1 MFEVIYYSC
10 TGNTRKVAES
20 MAAAL
25 GVTAK
30 DVGTAGVIPQNAFIF
45 LGMGCYR
52 GELPGAV
59 RAFIS
64 ENRFRGRK
72 IALFTTS
79 GFGLDEER
87 RKLEKQIEGLGA
99 VIVRNFK
106 CRGRFLDF
114 NKDHPNWL
122 ELQKAAWFAR
132 SAAITL
138 FDKHEERVE
147 ALSLAY

>member
-1 MFEVIYYSC
+1 MFEVVYYSE
-10 TGNTRKVAES
+10 TGNTRKVADAI
-20 MAAAL
+20 AAQL

-30 DVGTAGVIPQNAFIF
+30 DVGIAGVVPHDAFIF

-72 IALFTTS
+72 IALFYTS
-79 GFGLDEER
+79 AFGLENEH
-87 RKLEKQIEGLGA
+87 RKLEKQLEELGA

-106 CRGRFLDF
+106 CRGRFLDI
-114 NKDHPNWL
+114 NKEHPTWF
-122 ELQKAAWFAR
+122 ELKKAAWFAR
-132 SAAITL
+132 STSITL
-138 FDKHEERVE
+138 FDRQEERVE
-147 ALSLAY
+147 ALSMV

>member
-1 MFEVIYYSC
+1 MFEVIYYSE
-10 TGNTRKVAES
+10 TGNTRKVAGAI
-20 MAAAL
+20 AAQL

-30 DVGTAGVIPQNAFIF
+30 DVGIAGVVPHDAFIF

-52 GELPGAV
+52 SELPGAV

-79 GFGLDEER
+79 AFVLDTER
-87 RKLEKQIEGLGA
+87 RKMEKQLEELGA

-106 CRGRFLDF
+106 CRGSFLDV
-114 NKDHPNWL
+114 NKEHPTWL
-122 ELQKAAWFAR
+122 ELKKAAWFAR

-138 FDKHEERVE
+138 FSQQEDRVE
-147 ALSLAY
+147 ELSLVS

>member
-1 MFEVIYYSC
+1 MFEVVYYSE
-10 TGNTRKVAES
+10 TGNTRKVAEAI
-20 MAAAL
+20 AAQL

-30 DVGTAGVIPQNAFIF
+30 DVGIAGVVPHDAFIF

-64 ENRFRGRK
+64 ENRFRGRR
-72 IALFTTS
+72 IALFSTS
-79 GFGLDEER
+79 AFGLDTER
-87 RKLEKQIEGLGA
+87 QKLEKQLEQLGA

-106 CRGRFLDF
+106 CRGRFWDI
-114 NKDHPNWL
+114 NKEHPTWL
-122 ELQKAAWFAR
+122 ELKKAAWFAR

-138 FDKHEERVE
+138 FSPLEERVE
-147 ALSLAY
+147 ELSLVS